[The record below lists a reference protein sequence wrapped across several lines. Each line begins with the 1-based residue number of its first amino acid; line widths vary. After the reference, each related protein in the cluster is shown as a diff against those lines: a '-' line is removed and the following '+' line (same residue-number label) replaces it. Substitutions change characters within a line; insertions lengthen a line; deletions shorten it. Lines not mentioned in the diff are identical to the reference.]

1 LARKFGELGREALT
15 KVFVVHEQVISID
28 AHLASQP
35 LTTAEPK
42 LAVVFQRIDKL
53 VAILFGI
60 KMQKLGIF
68 ILLEIAN
75 PCVAIHPC
83 VVVFGKKKE
92 KKCLL

>member
-1 LARKFGELGREALT
+1 
-15 KVFVVHEQVISID
+15 
-28 AHLASQP
+28 
-35 LTTAEPK
+35 
-42 LAVVFQRIDKL
+42 
-53 VAILFGI
+53 LFGI